1 MMCVFRLQKTVLNI
15 ILFLIAC
22 INQFRQIILMRQI
35 RNVVKCLDD
44 LRARELD
51 LVDELRDIEK
61 KKKKKRVSKKLKEL
75 VESIIS
81 KI

>member
-1 MMCVFRLQKTVLNI
+1 
-15 ILFLIAC
+15 
-22 INQFRQIILMRQI
+22 MRQI

-51 LVDELRDIEK
+51 LVNELRDIE

>member
-1 MMCVFRLQKTVLNI
+1 M
-15 ILFLIAC
+15 
-22 INQFRQIILMRQI
+22 
-35 RNVVKCLDD
+35 VKCLDD

-51 LVDELRDIEK
+51 LVNELRDIQK
-61 KKKKKRVSKKLKEL
+61 QKKRVSKKLKEL

>member
-1 MMCVFRLQKTVLNI
+1 M
-15 ILFLIAC
+15 
-22 INQFRQIILMRQI
+22 
-35 RNVVKCLDD
+35 VKCLDD

-51 LVDELRDIEK
+51 LVNELRDIQK
-61 KKKKKRVSKKLKEL
+61 KKKKKKKKKKNRVSKKLKKL

>member
-1 MMCVFRLQKTVLNI
+1 MCVFRLQKTVLNI

-44 LRARELD
+44 LRARDLD
-51 LVDELRDIEK
+51 LVNELRDIE

>member
-51 LVDELRDIEK
+51 LVNELRDIQK
-61 KKKKKRVSKKLKEL
+61 QKKRVSKKLKEL